1 MILPG
6 VSAMAVNLAVLVGI
20 DSYNVLP
27 ALPACAN
34 DLELMNCIL
43 EDTQKFDDILLLDGS
58 PESNLA
64 KERISDF
71 IRKHQESEVAE
82 FFFYYTGHGTKS
94 GEDFLYLF
102 SDYVESKSEQTSLR
116 NSELDQMIKSVAPEL
131 TVKTVDACHSGT
143 NYIKSEDNLKA
154 IVDKSLGEFKQA
166 YFLFSSQSEKPSF
179 VGDDDK
185 FSVFTRSFAEAIV
198 AHKASTIRYRDI
210 IAYISDDPAVKRHQT
225 PMFIMQAKNTER
237 FCKISEN
244 LLSSVRSVLEIDQS
258 GVAMMETDDRS
269 DESNVTTGDKDII
282 KIIQNMSKTY
292 CTEDSAQESLALF
305 IASFKKHTWPNV
317 LNALY
322 EISVEDQKNYNG
334 ITGLPAIGTWLK
346 GNRHEYFARTTFEQ
360 ESYEEKERIEIE
372 EGPTFMPTLMRTKRY
387 EYEPVTKFRQIVS
400 GIELTAPSPSTSIRV
415 DFEPKEQ
422 ILSWMSF
429 FFIFLFSKSK
439 FVLFYKSEK
448 QIEKNWKDRTT
459 QNNNE
464 WKVKNSCLTDS
475 TQMIQSAKASIEE
488 LCESLIAAVSE
499 IANQ

>member
-1 MILPG
+1 
-6 VSAMAVNLAVLVGI
+6 MAVNLAVLVGI

-34 DLELMNCIL
+34 DLKLMNCIL
-43 EDTQKFDDILLLDGS
+43 NDTQKFDDILLLDGS
-58 PESNLA
+58 PESSLA

-71 IRKHQESEVAE
+71 IRKHQESEVTE
-82 FFFYYTGHGTKS
+82 FFLYYTGHGEKL

-102 SDYVESKSEQTSLR
+102 SDYVESKREQTSLR

-143 NYIKSEDNLKA
+143 NYIKSEDNLQA

-166 YFLFSSQSEKPSF
+166 YFLFSSQSEESSF
-179 VGDDDK
+179 AGDK
-185 FSVFTRSFAEAIV
+185 FSVFTKSFAEAIV

-210 IAYISDDPAVKRHQT
+210 MDYISDDPAVKRKQT
-225 PMFIMQAKNTER
+225 PMFIMQAKNIEL
-237 FCKISEN
+237 FCEISEN
-244 LLSSVRSVLEIDQS
+244 LLSSVRGVLEIDQS
-258 GVAMMETDDRS
+258 GIAMMETDARS
-269 DESNVTTGDKDII
+269 DESNVTSGDKNII

-292 CTEDSAQESLALF
+292 CTEDSAQKSLALF
-305 IASFKKHTWPNV
+305 IASFKKHTWPDV

-322 EISVEDQKNYNG
+322 EISVEDQENYNG
-334 ITGLPAIGTWLK
+334 ITGLSAIGTWLE
-346 GNRHEYFARTTFEQ
+346 GNQHEYFARTTFEQ

-372 EGPTFMPTLMRTKRY
+372 EGPTFMATLMRTKRY
-387 EYEPVTKFRQIVS
+387 EYKPVTKFRQIVS
-400 GIELTAPSPSTSIRV
+400 GIELTAPSPAASIRI

-422 ILSWMSF
+422 ILPLMSF
-429 FFIFLFSKSK
+429 FFVFVFSKSK

-448 QIEKNWKDRTT
+448 QIEKNWQDRTI
-459 QNNNE
+459 QNNNG
-464 WKVKNSCLTDS
+464 WKFKNSRLTDS
-475 TQMIQSAKASIEE
+475 KQMIQSAKASIEE

>member
-20 DSYNVLP
+20 DSYNVLR

-34 DLELMNCIL
+34 DLTLMNRIL
-43 EDTQKFDDILLLDGS
+43 NDTQKFDDILLLDGS
-58 PESNLA
+58 PESSLA

-71 IRKHQESEVAE
+71 IRKHQGSEVEE
-82 FFFYYTGHGTKS
+82 FFFYYTGHGTKLD
-94 GEDFLYLF
+94 EDFLYLF

-116 NSELDQMIKSVAPEL
+116 NSELDQMIRSVAPEL
-131 TVKTVDACHSGT
+131 TVKTVDACYSGT
-143 NYIKSEDNLKA
+143 KYIKSEDNLKA
-154 IVDKSLGEFKQA
+154 IVDKSLGEFKHA
-166 YFLFSSQSEKPSF
+166 YFLFSSQSEEQS
-179 VGDDDK
+179 VAVDK
-185 FSVFTRSFAEAIV
+185 FSVFTKSFAKAIV
-198 AHKASTIRYRDI
+198 AHEGSTIRYRDI
-210 IAYISDDPAVKRHQT
+210 MDYISDDPAVKRKQT
-225 PMFIMQAKNTER
+225 PMFTMQAKNIEL
-237 FCKISEN
+237 FCEISEN
-244 LLSSVRSVLEIDQS
+244 LLLSVRIILEIDQS

-282 KIIQNMSKTY
+282 KIIQNMSKNY

-305 IASFKKHTWPNV
+305 IASFKKYAWPDV

-322 EISVEDQKNYNG
+322 EISVEDQENYNG

-346 GNRHEYFARTTFEQ
+346 ENQHDYFARTTFKQ

-372 EGPTFMPTLMRTKRY
+372 EVPAFMAPLMRTKRY
-387 EYEPVTKFRQIVS
+387 EYKPVTKFRQIVS
-400 GIELTAPSPSTSIRV
+400 GIELTAPSPAASIRV

-429 FFIFLFSKSK
+429 FFIFVFSKSK

-448 QIEKNWKDRTT
+448 QIESNWKDRTN
-459 QNNNE
+459 QNSNE
-464 WKVKNSCLTDS
+464 WKFKKSCLTNS
-475 TQMIQSAKASIEE
+475 EEMIQSAKASIEE

>member
-1 MILPG
+1 
-6 VSAMAVNLAVLVGI
+6 MAVNLAVLVGI
-20 DSYNVLP
+20 DSYKHSD
-27 ALPACAN
+27 ALPACTN
-34 DLELMNCIL
+34 DLKLMNCIL

-58 PESNLA
+58 PESSLA

-71 IRKHQESEVAE
+71 IRKHQRSEVAE
-82 FFFYYTGHGTKS
+82 FFFYYTGHGKKL

-102 SDYVESKSEQTSLR
+102 SDYVESKREQTSLR

-131 TVKTVDACHSGT
+131 TVKTVDACYSGT

-166 YFLFSSQSEKPSF
+166 YFLFSSQSEKPS
-179 VGDDDK
+179 VAGDK
-185 FSVFTRSFAEAIV
+185 FSVFTKSFAEAIV
-198 AHKASTIRYRDI
+198 SHKVSTIRYRDI
-210 IAYISDDPAVKRHQT
+210 MDYISDDRSVTQHQT
-225 PMFIMQAKNTER
+225 PMFTMQAKNTEL
-237 FCKISEN
+237 FCKISET
-244 LLSSVRSVLEIDQS
+244 LRSSVRSVLEIDQS

-282 KIIQNMSKTY
+282 KIIQNISKTY
-292 CTEDSAQESLALF
+292 CTENSAQESLALF
-305 IASFKKHTWPNV
+305 IASFKKHTWPDV

-322 EISVEDQKNYNG
+322 EISVEDQENYNG

-346 GNRHEYFARTTFEQ
+346 ENQNDYFARTTFEQ

-372 EGPTFMPTLMRTKRY
+372 EVPTFMAPIMRTKRY
-387 EYEPVTKFRQIVS
+387 EYKPVTKFRQIVS
-400 GIELTAPSPSTSIRV
+400 GIELTAPSPAASIRV

-422 ILSWMSF
+422 ILPWISF

-439 FVLFYKSEK
+439 FVLFYKSEE

-464 WKVKNSCLTDS
+464 WKFKNSCLTDS
-475 TQMIQSAKASIEE
+475 TQMIQSAEASIKE

>member
-1 MILPG
+1 MILLG
-6 VSAMAVNLAVLVGI
+6 VSAMAANLAVLVGI
-20 DSYNVLP
+20 DSYKHLD

-43 EDTQKFDDILLLDGS
+43 NDTQKFDDILLLDSS
-58 PESNLA
+58 PESSLA

-71 IRKHQESEVAE
+71 IRKHQGSEVAE

-116 NSELDQMIKSVAPEL
+116 NSELDQMIKAVAPEL
-131 TVKTVDACHSGT
+131 TVKTVDACYSGT

-154 IVDKSLGEFKQA
+154 IVEKSLGEFRQA
-166 YFLFSSQSEKPSF
+166 YFLFSSQSEEKS
-179 VGDDDK
+179 VADAK
-185 FSVFTRSFAEAIV
+185 FSVFTKSFAEAIV
-198 AHKASTIRYRDI
+198 AHGASTIRYRDI
-210 IAYISDDPAVKRHQT
+210 IAYISDDRSVTRHQT
-225 PMFIMQAKNTER
+225 PMFIVQAKNTER
-237 FCKISEN
+237 FCEISEI
-244 LLSSVRSVLEIDQS
+244 LRSSVRSVLEIDQS

-282 KIIQNMSKTY
+282 KIIQNMSKNY

-305 IASFKKHTWPNV
+305 IASFKKHTWPDV

-322 EISVEDQKNYNG
+322 EISVEDQENYNG
-334 ITGLPAIGTWLK
+334 ITGLSAIGTWLK
-346 GNRHEYFARTTFEQ
+346 ENQHEYFARTTFEQ
-360 ESYEEKERIEIE
+360 ESYEEKERTEIE
-372 EGPTFMPTLMRTKRY
+372 EGPAFMATLMRTKRY
-387 EYEPVTKFRQIVS
+387 EYKPVTKFRQIVS
-400 GIELTAPSPSTSIRV
+400 GIELTAPSPAASIRV

-429 FFIFLFSKSK
+429 FFIFVFSKSK

-448 QIEKNWKDRTT
+448 QIERNWQDRTT
-459 QNNNE
+459 QNNNG

-475 TQMIQSAKASIEE
+475 KQMIQSAKASIEE

-499 IANQ
+499 VANQ